1 MNGAPVARAQIY
13 PASWTI
19 IDRTFLAPMQAGDAL
34 RFVVKESGSVYLGA
48 PGAVDNVTV
57 LRLGM

>member
-1 MNGAPVARAQIY
+1 MARAQIY

-34 RFVVKESGSVYLGA
+34 RFVVKGSGSVYLGA
-48 PGAVDNVTV
+48 LSAAEGVAV
-57 LRLGM
+57 LRLGVL